1 MSYDLY
7 FYKHREAQVSKSDIS
22 AYLTNNLCLPNGEGN
37 QWFFENED
45 TDVYFSFDLNEPD
58 IDPDLNE
65 PEKVF
70 EYLYTYFSFNPNF
83 LRPDFFGR
91 EAFLFVDKLINDFGL
106 YVVNPQSNAE
116 EDYPVQP
123 EVDELYRNWS
133 ELNARH
139 SAHLYD
145 ELELQYYPQPASDA
159 VWQYNFNKAELQA
172 DLGDEYFIPKIFIL
186 QTIVEKRIITFCV
199 WPNHLPI
206 IVPKVDYFFISRARE
221 ENTEIIE
228 ESGLISSQTF
238 RKNFAS
244 YVSDFGMNKIIYS
257 ADAERLASV
266 FNKIE
271 FEHQFNGFAEKL
283 PFEKIV
289 NVIPK
294 TDEEDFTK
302 KITNVL
308 E

>member
-7 FYKHREAQVSKSDIS
+7 FYKHRSAPFSDNDIS
-22 AYLTNNLCLPNGEGN
+22 TYLTNNLCAPNENSN

-45 TDVYFSFDLNEPD
+45 TGVYFSFDLNEPD
-58 IDPDLNE
+58 DDPELNE
-65 PEKVF
+65 QEEAF
-70 EYLYTYFSFNPNF
+70 EYLYTFFSFNLNF

-91 EAFLFVDKLINDFGL
+91 EAFLFVDKLINDLGL
-106 YVVNPQSNAE
+106 YVVNSQSNAE

-123 EVDELYRNWS
+123 EIDELYKNWS
-133 ELNARH
+133 ELNATH
-139 SAHLYD
+139 SAHLYN

-159 VWQYNFNKAELQA
+159 VWQHNFSKARLQAEL
-172 DLGDEYFIPKIFIL
+172 GEEYFVPKIFIL
-186 QTIVEKRIITFCV
+186 QTIAEKRIITFCV
-199 WPNHLPI
+199 WPDHLPI
-206 IVPKVDYFFISRARE
+206 IVPKVDYLFIGRDRE
-221 ENTEIIE
+221 ERNETIE
-228 ESGLISSQTF
+228 DSGLISWQTF

-244 YVSDFGMNKIIYS
+244 YINDFGANKIIYP
-257 ADAERLASV
+257 ADADRLTAI
-266 FNKIE
+266 FNKVE
-271 FEHQFNGFAEKL
+271 FEHQFDGFAEKL

-294 TDEEDFTK
+294 TDEEGFTR